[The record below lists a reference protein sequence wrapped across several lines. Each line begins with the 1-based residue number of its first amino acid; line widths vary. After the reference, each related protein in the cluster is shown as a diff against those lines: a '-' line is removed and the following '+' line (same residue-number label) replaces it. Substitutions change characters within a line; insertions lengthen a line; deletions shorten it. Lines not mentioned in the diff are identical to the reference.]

1 MKLSQFDGQCV
12 QIEDCNGDVFEGYC
26 LFNSAEYND
35 IEFGYDEE
43 GLQMPNMLF
52 YKSNIRKVTSLE
64 DHEGPYGKFSAPYG
78 KLEEMAVEDGLTMI
92 DEVMLSE
99 EPEHIFRLL
108 LCMEDHLK
116 SPDDSLFDD
125 CEGLIELLKNLL
137 VLMSGDAKIKAKAQA
152 LIARLQ
158 G

>member
-1 MKLSQFDGQCV
+1 MHTINPKAMIYGEGWTGGSTPLMENMQASQ
-12 QIEDCNGDVFEGYC
+12 
-26 LFNSAEYND
+26 
-35 IEFGYDEE
+35 
-43 GLQMPNMLF
+43 
-52 YKSNIRKVTSLE
+52 SNIRKVTSLE

-125 CEGLIELLKNLL
+125 SEDLIELLKNLL
-137 VLMSGDAKIKAKAQA
+137 DLMSGDTKIKAKAQA
-152 LIARLQ
+152 LIAKLQ